1 MKRTLPFIAPVVDS
15 TQSAMQRDLYDK
27 SIDLYGEGQYVEA
40 FHTLLDHLNTEFR
53 TKYGNAEGTE
63 FHLPHGSIV
72 VNVRLDDKMMYID
85 ADFLH
90 LPAKGRVAM
99 LRQVA
104 DMNINRLLLPRFTKE
119 GDRLKMEYH
128 CPLEETHPHKIVNIL
143 QNICRVGDKYDDEF
157 CTKFGA
163 TRCYE
168 PRVTP
173 YPSETVDRIYEAIQS
188 LVRATLDAVKEYND
202 QRRYGYSWNVIDTTF
217 YQISYF
223 AQPQGQLSNDID
235 KAVDDMDEELPVAEL
250 VMKGMA
256 FLQKLL
262 DMPKE
267 KLAEDLYYVDTLVSI
282 KGPSSLQNVQENM
295 KDVYEEATA
304 AMQNKD
310 FERAAVRICYKFY
323 EAYFYN
329 DMQDD
334 LNVIFVK
341 ALQEA
346 AEQPMEKAAEILWT
360 ALDKIMDGDRRGGC
374 RRVLLRRHG
383 GQSDGAADDGTGAG
397 PGASHAAEDGRGD
410 GRRRDPGTAK
420 EDDRGDDTRR
430 HGRVHASC
438 RRVAAENDERILQQL
453 KTMHHGTEHL

>member
-1 MKRTLPFIAPVVDS
+1 MKTTHAYVAPAIGS
-15 TQSAMQRDLYDK
+15 TQSKVSMEAWEQSLERYN
-27 SIDLYGEGQYVEA
+27 EGKHLEA
-40 FHTLLDHLNTEFR
+40 FHLLLDHLNPGFR
-53 TKYGNAEGTE
+53 AKYGNADGTE
-63 FHLPHGSIV
+63 FHIPHGSIL
-72 VNVRLDDKMMYID
+72 VNILVRDGRLEVH
-85 ADFLH
+85 ADFLR
-90 LPAKGRVAM
+90 LPEKGRVAM

-104 DMNINRLLLPRFTKE
+104 DLTLNRLLLPRFRKE
-119 GDRLKMEYH
+119 GDRLRMEYV
-128 CPLEETHPHKIVNIL
+128 CPLEQSHPHKIYFVL
-143 QNICRVGDKYDDEF
+143 RNICHVGDRYDDEF

-173 YPSETVDRIYEAIQS
+173 YPAETVDRIYEAVQS
-188 LVRATLDAVKEYND
+188 LVRATLDAVREYND

-223 AQPQGQLSNDID
+223 AQPQGQLANDLD

-256 FLQKLL
+256 FLEKLL
-262 DMPKE
+262 AMPKE
-267 KLAEDLYYVDTLVSI
+267 KLAEDLYFVDTLVSI

-334 LNVIFVK
+334 LNSIFVK
-341 ALQEA
+341 ALREA
-346 AEQPMEKAAEILWT
+346 ADQPMEKAAETLWN
-360 ALDKIMDGDRRGGC
+360 ALDKVMEGEIDEDDDEGFFSGVMEGNPMAQQMMEQAQAQAQAMQQKMAAAMGGGEIQE
-374 RRVLLRRHG
+374 L
-383 GQSDGAADDGTGAG
+383 QQKMTEAMA
-397 PGASHAAEDGRGD
+397 RGD
-410 GRRRDPGTAK
+410 M
-420 EDDRGDDTRR
+420 
-430 HGRVHASC
+430 
-438 RRVAAENDERILQQL
+438 AEYMRLAGELQQ
-453 KTMHHGTEHL
+453 KMMSGFFNNN

>member
-1 MKRTLPFIAPVVDS
+1 MKTTHPFVAPVLGS
-15 TQSAMQRDLYDK
+15 TQSKVNMEAYEQA
-27 SIDLYGEGQYVEA
+27 IDQYNEGNYLGA
-40 FHTLLDHLNTEFR
+40 FYQLLDHLNPEFR
-53 TKYGNAEGTE
+53 TKYGNANGTE
-63 FHLPHGSIV
+63 FHIPHGSILV
-72 VNVRLDDKMMYID
+72 HIRIADDRLHIS
-85 ADFLH
+85 ADFLI
-90 LPAKGRVAM
+90 LPEKGRVAM

-104 DMNINRLLLPRFTKE
+104 DLNINRLMLPRFRKE
-119 GDRLKMEYH
+119 DDRLMMEYA
-128 CPLEETHPHKIVNIL
+128 CPLSQSHPHKLYFIL
-143 QNICRVGDKYDDEF
+143 RNICHVGDRYDDEF

-173 YPSETVDRIYEAIQS
+173 YPAETVDRIYEAVQS
-188 LVRATLDAVKEYND
+188 LVRATLDAVREYND

-223 AQPQGQLSNDID
+223 AQPQGQLANDLD

-256 FLQKLL
+256 FLEKLL
-262 DMPKE
+262 AMPKE
-267 KLAEDLYYVDTLVSI
+267 KLAEDLYFVDTLVSI

-334 LNVIFVK
+334 LNSIFVK
-341 ALQEA
+341 ALREA
-346 AEQPMEKAAEILWT
+346 ADQPMEKAAETLWN
-360 ALDKIMDGDRRGGC
+360 ALDKVMEGEIDEDDDEGFFSGVMEGNPMAQQMMEQAQAQAQAMQQKMAAAMGGGEIQE
-374 RRVLLRRHG
+374 L
-383 GQSDGAADDGTGAG
+383 QQKMTEAMA
-397 PGASHAAEDGRGD
+397 RGD
-410 GRRRDPGTAK
+410 M
-420 EDDRGDDTRR
+420 
-430 HGRVHASC
+430 
-438 RRVAAENDERILQQL
+438 AEYMRLAGELQQ
-453 KTMHHGTEHL
+453 KMMSGFFNNN

>member
-27 SIDLYGEGQYVEA
+27 SIDLYGEEQYVEA
-40 FHTLLDHLNTEFR
+40 FHTLLDHLNPEFR

-72 VNVRLDDKMMYID
+72 VNVRLDDRMMYID

-173 YPSETVDRIYEAIQS
+173 YPAETVDRIYEAIQS

-223 AQPQGQLSNDID
+223 AQPQGQLANDLD
-235 KAVDDMDEELPVAEL
+235 KAVEDMDEELPVAEL

-256 FLQKLL
+256 FLEKLL
-262 DMPKE
+262 AMPKE
-267 KLAEDLYYVDTLVSI
+267 KLAEDLYFVDTLVSI

-341 ALQEA
+341 ALREA
-346 AEQPMEKAAEILWT
+346 AEQPMEKAAEILWN
-360 ALDKIMDGDRRGGC
+360 ALDKVMDGEIEEDDDPGFFSGVMEGNPMAQQMMEQAQAQAQAMQQKMAEAMGGDEIQE
-374 RRVLLRRHG
+374 L
-383 GQSDGAADDGTGAG
+383 QKKMTEAMT
-397 PGASHAAEDGRGD
+397 RGD
-410 GRRRDPGTAK
+410 M
-420 EDDRGDDTRR
+420 
-430 HGRVHASC
+430 
-438 RRVAAENDERILQQL
+438 AEYMRLAGELQQ
-453 KTMHHGTEHL
+453 KMMSGFFNN

>member
-1 MKRTLPFIAPVVDS
+1 MKRTLPFIAPVKDS
-15 TQSAMQRDLYDK
+15 TQSAMQRDLYEK
-27 SIDLYGEGQYVEA
+27 SIDLYGEDKYVEA
-40 FHTLLDHLNTEFR
+40 FHTLLDHLNPEFR
-53 TKYGNAEGTE
+53 TKYGNTEGTE

-72 VNVRLDDKMMYID
+72 VNVRIDDKMMYID
-85 ADFLH
+85 ADFLN
-90 LPAKGRVAM
+90 LPEKGRVAM

-128 CPLEETHPHKIVNIL
+128 YLLSESHPHKIVTIL

-168 PRVTP
+168 PKVTP
-173 YPSETVDRIYEAIQS
+173 YPAETVDRIYDDMQS
-188 LVRATLDAVKEYND
+188 LIQTTLDAVKEYND
-202 QRRYGYSWNVIDTTF
+202 QRRYGYSWNVIDTAF

-223 AQPQGQLSNDID
+223 AQPQGQLANDLD
-235 KAVDDMDEELPVAEL
+235 KAVNDMDEELPVAEL

-256 FLQKLL
+256 YLQKLQAT
-262 DMPKE
+262 PKE
-267 KLAEDLYYVDTLVSI
+267 KIAEDLYFVDTLVSI

-310 FERAAVRICYKFY
+310 YERAAVRICYKFY

-334 LNVIFVK
+334 LNAIFVK
-341 ALQEA
+341 ALREA
-346 AEQPMEKAAEILWT
+346 AEHPMEEAADILWT
-360 ALDKIMDGDRRGGC
+360 ALDKVMEGEIEEDDEAGFFSGAMDNPMAKQMMEQAAASANAMQQKMAEAMGGDEIQALQQKM
-374 RRVLLRRHG
+374 VE
-383 GQSDGAADDGTGAG
+383 AMN
-397 PGASHAAEDGRGD
+397 RGD
-410 GRRRDPGTAK
+410 M
-420 EDDRGDDTRR
+420 
-430 HGRVHASC
+430 
-438 RRVAAENDERILQQL
+438 AEYMRLAGELQQKMMSGL
-453 KTMHHGTEHL
+453 FNN

>member
-27 SIDLYGEGQYVEA
+27 SIDLYGEEQYVEA
-40 FHTLLDHLNTEFR
+40 FHTLLDHLNPEFR
-53 TKYGNAEGTE
+53 TKFGNAEGTE

-85 ADFLH
+85 ADFLN

-128 CPLEETHPHKIVNIL
+128 CPLTETHPHKIVNIL
-143 QNICRVGDKYDDEF
+143 QNICRVGDRYDDEF

-168 PRVTP
+168 PRVEP
-173 YPSETVDRIYEAIQS
+173 YPAETVDRIYEAIQS
-188 LVRATLDAVKEYND
+188 LVRATLDAVKEYNG

-223 AQPQGQLSNDID
+223 AQPQGQLANEID
-235 KAVDDMDEELPVAEL
+235 KAVEEMDEELPVAEL
-250 VMKGMA
+250 VMKGIA
-256 FLQKLL
+256 FLEKLL

-341 ALQEA
+341 ALREA
-346 AEQPMEKAAEILWT
+346 AEQPMEKAAEILWN
-360 ALDKIMDGDRRGGC
+360 ALDKVMEGEIEEEDDEGFFSGVMEGNPMAQQMMEQAQAQAAAMQQKMAAAMGGDEIQELQRKMTE
-374 RRVLLRRHG
+374 
-383 GQSDGAADDGTGAG
+383 AMT
-397 PGASHAAEDGRGD
+397 RGD
-410 GRRRDPGTAK
+410 M
-420 EDDRGDDTRR
+420 
-430 HGRVHASC
+430 
-438 RRVAAENDERILQQL
+438 AEYMRLAGELQQ
-453 KTMHHGTEHL
+453 KMMSGFFNN